1 MDESGGLG
9 SSGGSNPAAGDAAP
23 PTQAS
28 PRLAGD
34 QALAVGDDPPA
45 VPVVRAGTPP
55 PSPGPATAPSGAS
68 GTISPRAGLLAQLTE
83 LVRAALAGG
92 DLEAARVA
100 NEALGKLLAAPEQPS
115 GDTAD
120 VVRLSAERARR
131 GR

>member
-1 MDESGGLG
+1 MTELS
-9 SSGGSNPAAGDAAP
+9 P

-28 PRLAGD
+28 PRSPADVEGV
-34 QALAVGDDPPA
+34 QGGAAPA
-45 VPVVRAGTPP
+45 VLVVHASGPP

-68 GTISPRAGLLAQLTE
+68 GTSSPRAGLLAQLTE
-83 LVRAALAGG
+83 LVRVALAA
-92 DLEAARVA
+92 DDREAARVA
-100 NEALGKLLAAPEQPS
+100 NEALGKLLATPEQPS